1 MIRRQVIV
9 TPNFNEMIIQ
19 KIFNVDDYYYDVFM
33 AISESLTGFSVN
45 ELQFTGLAETY
56 YTHILHQIEAV
67 TFTEFLNISKD
78 ILENSTTQN
87 QLNNAISSDI
97 LANPATQDI
106 ANSIITLWY
115 LGTWEGAYV
124 NDLSYKEGLVWNVMQ
139 AHPPGAKQPGFK
151 SWGVKPVNS
160 NS

>member
-9 TPNFNEMIIQ
+9 TPNSNEMIIQ

-45 ELQFTGLAETY
+45 ELQATGLAETY

-151 SWGVKPVNS
+151 SWGIKPVNS